1 MDDLIMMG
9 KTLTGKTLLS
19 EFQVITLEEFTNK
32 KKRLQVQE
40 IIPYKFILKYLHTVE
55 PT

>member
-1 MDDLIMMG
+1 MMG
-9 KTLTGKTLLS
+9 KALTGKTLSS
-19 EFQVITLEEFTNK
+19 EFQVINPEEFTNK

-40 IIPYKFILKYLHTVE
+40 IIPYKSILKYLHTVE